1 MTTQTMIVTRG
12 LPASGKS
19 TWARQYVREHP
30 DTVIV
35 CRDNIRAMLLGG
47 NSIDA
52 DHGYE
57 EAPAGHEALVR
68 EIRNKAIVAAIR
80 AGHDVIVGDTGLH
93 PETIFGLQEI
103 IKGLSKDFGML
114 VTMRFQDFL
123 DVPLELCVERDSE
136 RPPETQVG
144 EEQIRQLYKSWKEST
159 AKSS

>member
-1 MTTQTMIVTRG
+1 MIVTRG

-19 TWARQYVREHP
+19 TWARQYAREHP

-47 NSIDA
+47 ASIDA

-93 PETIFGLQEI
+93 PQTIFGLQEV
-103 IKGLSKDFGML
+103 IKSIEDFGIV
-114 VTMRFQDFL
+114 VTMIFQDFL
-123 DVPLELCVERDSE
+123 DVPLEVCVERDAK

-144 EEQIRQLYKSWKEST
+144 QEQIRQLYKSWKESI